1 MSASLPNARGTIPV
15 RAVSRLRRHLYA
27 CICALAH
34 ALQALQAGS
43 VCVCVC
49 VHIHAA
55 CMCAGVTPGVYAII
69 GSAAMLSAVS
79 RMTVSLVVI
88 IFELTDGIDYIMPTT
103 ICILVAKWVSDAF
116 GRDGVLTFHP
126 CMHVCMRLC
135 MYVYTYV
142 CMCVCMHV
150 CMYTGCFSGTPRC
163 FGARRCT
170 HVCICAGG
178 WVCLCACLGVGGDVL
193 AQCAHSVHTCTS
205 IHFIHTCM
213 HPYIHT

>member
-1 MSASLPNARGTIPV
+1 M
-15 RAVSRLRRHLYA
+15 H
-27 CICALAH
+27 
-34 ALQALQAGS
+34 
-43 VCVCVC
+43 CVCVC

-135 MYVYTYV
+135 MYV
-142 CMCVCMHV
+142 
-150 CMYTGCFSGTPRC
+150 
-163 FGARRCT
+163 
-170 HVCICAGG
+170 
-178 WVCLCACLGVGGDVL
+178 
-193 AQCAHSVHTCTS
+193 
-205 IHFIHTCM
+205 
-213 HPYIHT
+213 